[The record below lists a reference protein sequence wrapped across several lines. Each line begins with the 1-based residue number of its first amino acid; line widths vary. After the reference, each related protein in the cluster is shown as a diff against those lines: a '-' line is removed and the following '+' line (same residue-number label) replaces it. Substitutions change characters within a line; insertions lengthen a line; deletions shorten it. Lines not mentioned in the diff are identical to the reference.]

1 MAVEQMRPVSFFFK
15 PSDYWMACKLSSRCH
30 QHDFLETIKDFKE
43 PEKSWF
49 ENHPQFKHLFHMDY
63 CEKRKVQGLWMLLL
77 RCMHTGK
84 ERQAWFGVNSVP
96 IRYSIREHALL
107 SGLYCGSYPENYPRK
122 GKMKFA
128 TKHFKH
134 LQKKTKETNRKKQ
147 GLRVTEADV
156 LEKLE
161 KMEADDGSDERMK
174 MAVLYFLTRVIRGRK
189 RNAYFIEPFI
199 LQAVDDL
206 DFCNKFP
213 WGRYT
218 FDDCMKEIFH
228 LRDHFA
234 KGLPENNMQWT
245 FPGFVT
251 PLEILAFE
259 CIPVL
264 RESFRDPDPNCLPDC
279 PRMCKWK
286 YKRTGTTG
294 FALEEIYKALGNTK
308 VISST
313 LKPQGDELELL
324 YEIMDEG
331 SVEDVEL
338 QDDSDKADIAVDGWN
353 RILIEPEGKIFWED
367 LFEMD
372 VRTRPT
378 TQQQSEPHGIFE
390 GQEEERVCEE
400 PEAGGEADR
409 ESVKELELRLNKRMD
424 DRFALRDETIRL
436 LAARVKELE
445 QDKIQRE
452 NWSLQFGEYETC
464 EASGGKGRDNMG
476 NDNEDGEAVAERMVR
491 NRSKKRLR
499 RMARKRLR
507 RMAQK
512 RLRQHLKIFVAEA
525 DKDGKNSESDAIT
538 AAVHTP
544 LPTETTP
551 EDAEGEE
558 EAAKEAYEV
567 AGNEDEV
574 GQKEGETEA
583 DKEGET
589 EEGKTDVEDSPSTL
603 QVMAESAEK
612 LEKKVDDKAAAEKA
626 ADELAAAEKAASD
639 KEKLGDEEETRPK
652 RTHKPSRPLRSPYQK
667 N

>member
-1 MAVEQMRPVSFFFK
+1 MKQKRNREQIGSNNSDSNPPRLPLDLLPLTMTPRMCFYLCLQAREENMAVEPMRPVGFFFK
-15 PSDYWMACKLSSRCH
+15 PSDYWTACKLSSRCH
-30 QHDFLETIKDFKE
+30 QHDFLRRLKT
-43 PEKSWF
+43 
-49 ENHPQFKHLFHMDY
+49 
-63 CEKRKVQGLWMLLL
+63 L
-77 RCMHTGK
+77 RSQ
-84 ERQAWFGVNSVP
+84 R
-96 IRYSIREHALL
+96 R
-107 SGLYCGSYPENYPRK
+107 
-122 GKMKFA
+122 
-128 TKHFKH
+128 
-134 LQKKTKETNRKKQ
+134 
-147 GLRVTEADV
+147 
-156 LEKLE
+156 KLE
-161 KMEADDGSDERMK
+161 KMEADDGSDQRLK

-199 LQAVDDL
+199 LQA
-206 DFCNKFP
+206 
-213 WGRYT
+213 
-218 FDDCMKEIFH
+218 
-228 LRDHFA
+228 
-234 KGLPENNMQWT
+234 WT

-286 YKRTGTTG
+286 YKRTRTTG

-313 LKPQGDELELL
+313 LKPQGDELDLL

-372 VRTRPT
+372 VRNRPT

-390 GQEEERVCEE
+390 GQEEERVGEE
-400 PEAGGEADR
+400 PEAGGEAGR

-424 DRFALRDETIRL
+424 DGFALRDETIRL

-452 NWSLQFGEYETC
+452 NWSFQFGEYETC

-476 NDNEDGEAVAERMVR
+476 NGNEDGEAVAEKDGEKQVEEEAEK
-491 NRSKKRLR
+491 NGTKEAEKDGAKEAETTPEDAESEE
-499 RMARKRLR
+499 
-507 RMAQK
+507 
-512 RLRQHLKIFVAEA
+512 EA

-603 QVMAESAEK
+603 QVMAEAAEK
-612 LEKKVDDKAAAEKA
+612 LEKEVDDKAAAEKA
-626 ADELAAAEKAASD
+626 ADELAAADKAASD
-639 KEKLGDEEETRPK
+639 KEKVGDEEEIRPK

>member
-1 MAVEQMRPVSFFFK
+1 MAPKTRFAGKTNKEGAPEKKKKNESAAEKKKVAAEKKKAAAVKRRRE
-15 PSDYWMACKLSSRCH
+15 ARRRTASSRTTFRSRSFPAPSANCFR
-30 QHDFLETIKDFKE
+30 DDREGTPSPSFPIE
-43 PEKSWF
+43 PQKAPTQTPSEA
-49 ENHPQFKHLFHMDY
+49 ENPL
-63 CEKRKVQGLWMLLL
+63 
-77 RCMHTGK
+77 
-84 ERQAWFGVNSVP
+84 QAP
-96 IRYSIREHALL
+96 ITS
-107 SGLYCGSYPENYPRK
+107 N
-122 GKMKFA
+122 
-128 TKHFKH
+128 
-134 LQKKTKETNRKKQ
+134 NRK
-147 GLRVTEADV
+147 DP
-156 LEKLE
+156 
-161 KMEADDGSDERMK
+161 
-174 MAVLYFLTRVIRGRK
+174 
-189 RNAYFIEPFI
+189 N
-199 LQAVDDL
+199 
-206 DFCNKFP
+206 
-213 WGRYT
+213 
-218 FDDCMKEIFH
+218 
-228 LRDHFA
+228 
-234 KGLPENNMQWT
+234 
-245 FPGFVT
+245 
-251 PLEILAFE
+251 
-259 CIPVL
+259 
-264 RESFRDPDPNCLPDC
+264 RESHSPEAAINNEAQRTIGSNNSDSNPPEAAIGSATIDNDA
-279 PRMCKWK
+279 PRM
-286 YKRTGTTG
+286 
-294 FALEEIYKALGNTK
+294 

-313 LKPQGDELELL
+313 LKPQGDELDLL

-372 VRTRPT
+372 VRNRPT

-390 GQEEERVCEE
+390 GQEEERVGEE
-400 PEAGGEADR
+400 PEAGGEAGR

-424 DRFALRDETIRL
+424 DGFALRDETIRL

-452 NWSLQFGEYETC
+452 NWSFQFGEYETC

-476 NDNEDGEAVAERMVR
+476 NGNEDDAE
-491 NRSKKRLR
+491 SEE
-499 RMARKRLR
+499 
-507 RMAQK
+507 
-512 RLRQHLKIFVAEA
+512 EA

-603 QVMAESAEK
+603 QVMAEAAEK
-612 LEKKVDDKAAAEKA
+612 LEKEVDDKAAAEKA
-626 ADELAAAEKAASD
+626 ADELAAADKAASD
-639 KEKLGDEEETRPK
+639 KEKVGDEEEIRPK

>member
-1 MAVEQMRPVSFFFK
+1 M
-15 PSDYWMACKLSSRCH
+15 
-30 QHDFLETIKDFKE
+30 
-43 PEKSWF
+43 
-49 ENHPQFKHLFHMDY
+49 
-63 CEKRKVQGLWMLLL
+63 KRK
-77 RCMHTGK
+77 
-84 ERQAWFGVNSVP
+84 ERNREQIGSNNSDSNP
-96 IRYSIREHALL
+96 PEAAI
-107 SGLYCGSYPENYPRK
+107 GSATIDNDAPR
-122 GKMKFA
+122 
-128 TKHFKH
+128 T
-134 LQKKTKETNRKKQ
+134 
-147 GLRVTEADV
+147 
-156 LEKLE
+156 
-161 KMEADDGSDERMK
+161 
-174 MAVLYFLTRVIRGRK
+174 
-189 RNAYFIEPFI
+189 
-199 LQAVDDL
+199 
-206 DFCNKFP
+206 
-213 WGRYT
+213 
-218 FDDCMKEIFH
+218 
-228 LRDHFA
+228 
-234 KGLPENNMQWT
+234 
-245 FPGFVT
+245 
-251 PLEILAFE
+251 
-259 CIPVL
+259 
-264 RESFRDPDPNCLPDC
+264 
-279 PRMCKWK
+279 
-286 YKRTGTTG
+286 
-294 FALEEIYKALGNTK
+294 

-476 NDNEDGEAVAERMVR
+476 NDNEDGEAVAERMGEE
-491 NRSKKRLR
+491 
-499 RMARKRLR
+499 
-507 RMAQK
+507 
-512 RLRQHLKIFVAEA
+512 EA